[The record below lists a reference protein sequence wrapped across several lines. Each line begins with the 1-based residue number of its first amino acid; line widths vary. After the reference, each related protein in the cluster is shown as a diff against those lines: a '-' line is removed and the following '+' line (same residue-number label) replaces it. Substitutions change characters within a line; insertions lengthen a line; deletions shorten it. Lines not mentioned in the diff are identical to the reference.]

1 MVSVFALYHEMRCIA
16 TIYSTNLSVFLARKL
31 GATLLHKGGAVLCR
45 EQRKM

>member
-1 MVSVFALYHEMRCIA
+1 MVSVFALYHEMRGIA
-16 TIYSTNLSVFLARKL
+16 TVCSTNLGVYPARKL